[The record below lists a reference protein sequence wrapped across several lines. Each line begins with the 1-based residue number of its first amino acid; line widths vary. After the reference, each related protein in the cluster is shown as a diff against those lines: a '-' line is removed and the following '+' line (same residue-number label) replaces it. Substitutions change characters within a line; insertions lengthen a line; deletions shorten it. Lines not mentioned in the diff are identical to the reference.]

1 MKLTLRTAFCAAFL
15 ICCSSALAQGVPSE
29 MSYQA
34 VVTDDNGDPLSPTS
48 PTSYEVTIRI
58 FPGATGGASLWTE
71 RHVTSVFDGR
81 FAVILGQGAPVP
93 AAGGGNEPRP
103 DLGNVFTQSLRFTE
117 ITVRENVGGAVAKTL
132 APRQKIVASATAFRA
147 RVAETA
153 LVANSLAPGTLSAN
167 AIPNGLINANM
178 LAANSVAN
186 SEIASNAVTSAK
198 IASNTI
204 TAAEI
209 GANAVGTSE
218 ITDGSINI
226 ADLAAA
232 VQRELVPPGTIM
244 AYGGD
249 TAPPGWYM
257 CDGTFGISP
266 AGDPKLFAV
275 IGYRFGGYT
284 SNGTHWFLAPDLRG
298 RFLRGRDGGVGRDP
312 DRASRTRMYAE
323 GATGDAVGSVQGD
336 EFKSHTHQWL
346 GSNGN
351 NSPSSVDFTASEFG
365 SKNQYQ
371 NTLPTGGNETRPI
384 NAYVNFIIKR

>member
-15 ICCSSALAQGVPSE
+15 ICCSSVLAQGVPSE

-34 VVTDDNGDPLSPTS
+34 VVTDDSGAPLSPTS

-93 AAGGGNEPRP
+93 AAGGRNEPRP
-103 DLGNVFTQSLRFTE
+103 DLGSVFTQSLRFTE

-153 LVANSLAPGTLSAN
+153 LVANSLAPGTLSAS

-178 LAANSVAN
+178 LATNSVAN

-204 TAAEI
+204 KAADI
-209 GANAVGTSE
+209 GANAVGSSE

-249 TAPPGWYM
+249 KAPDGWYL
-257 CDGTFGISP
+257 CTGLGINP
-266 AGDPKLFAV
+266 ASDPELFAV
-275 IGYRFGGYT
+275 IGYRFGGFT
-284 SNGTHWFLAPDLRG
+284 FNGVHLFRAPDLRG
-298 RFLRGRDGGVGRDP
+298 RFLRGRDGGAGRDP
-312 DRASRTRMYAE
+312 DRASRTRIFAE
-323 GATGDAVGSVQGD
+323 GATGDAVGSLQGD
-336 EFKSHTHQWL
+336 QFRSHSHSETRFVD
-346 GSNGN
+346 SGN
-351 NSPSSVDFTASEFG
+351 DPARST
-365 SKNQYQ
+365 
-371 NTLPTGGNETRPI
+371 PTGDEVGQLQSTSTGSTGGSETRPK
-384 NAYVNFIIKR
+384 NVYVNYIIKR

>member
-34 VVTDDNGDPLSPTS
+34 VVTDDSGAPLSPTS

-58 FPGATGGASLWTE
+58 FRDATGGTSLWTE

-93 AAGGGNEPRP
+93 AAGGNDEPRP
-103 DLGNVFTQSLRFTE
+103 DLGDVFTESLRFTE

-153 LVANSLAPGTLSAN
+153 LVANSLAANTLSAN
-167 AIPNGLINANM
+167 AIPNNLITASK
-178 LAANSVAN
+178 LAANSVAS

-204 TAAEI
+204 TAADI

-232 VQRELVPPGTIM
+232 VKQELVPPGTIM

-249 TAPPGWYM
+249 TAPSGWFLCYG
-257 CDGTFGISP
+257 GTLFDTDYP
-266 AGDPKLFAV
+266 DLFAV
-275 IGYRFGGYT
+275 IGHRFGKGVQAGRSFFY
-284 SNGTHWFLAPDLRG
+284 LPDMRG
-298 RFLRGRDGGVGRDP
+298 RFLRGRDAGTGRDP
-312 DRASRTRMYAE
+312 DRAGRTAMNRG

-336 EFKSHTHQWL
+336 QFKSHSHSETRYVDS
-346 GSNGN
+346 GNDPTRSN
-351 NSPSSVDFTASEFG
+351 
-365 SKNQYQ
+365 
-371 NTLPTGGNETRPI
+371 PTGDVVGRLESASTGSAGGSETRPKNI
-384 NAYVNFIIKR
+384 YVNYIIKY